1 MAKRKITVTMTVKQA
16 AALYDA
22 AIRGEGE
29 LEVVCYE
36 GDVTEK
42 WCHLA
47 SEGGGI
53 LQSGLNHADPD
64 WLEKSDKWREEK

>member
-1 MAKRKITVTMTVKQA
+1 MAERKITITMTVKQA

-29 LEVVCYE
+29 LEVVCAE

-42 WCHLA
+42 WYYLA
-47 SEGGGI
+47 IEGSAI

-64 WLEKSDKWREEK
+64 WLEKSFKWREEK